1 MKSNI
6 AIIFTILVLFVIAF
20 RFGGEVE
27 KRQLISDSS
36 VQDELQNQKKLRK
49 VSYGEGEFEKVKIK
63 WEKEL
68 QILFIDISKNMQIGI
83 EQITIHNFVLY
94 SKKFEDIKTEIENID
109 PPLASKKIYSNFW
122 KEVLA
127 GRNLC
132 QSYIT
137 NYKQFDYLF
146 KIYYLIH
153 YQNTIYPGT

>member
-6 AIIFTILVLFVIAF
+6 AIILSILVLFALTF
-20 RFGGEVE
+20 RFGSEVE
-27 KRQLISDSS
+27 KCQLISDSS
-36 VQDELQNQKKLRK
+36 IKDELQNQKNLRK

-68 QILFIDISKNMQIGI
+68 QILFIDISRNMQVGI
-83 EQITIHNFVLY
+83 EQITIHNYVLY
-94 SKKFEDIKTEIENID
+94 SKKFEEIKTEIENID
-109 PPLASKKIYSNFW
+109 PPLAGKKIYLNLW

-132 QSYIT
+132 QSYVT

-146 KIYYLIH
+146 RIYYLLH
-153 YQNTIYPGT
+153 FQNTIYPDT